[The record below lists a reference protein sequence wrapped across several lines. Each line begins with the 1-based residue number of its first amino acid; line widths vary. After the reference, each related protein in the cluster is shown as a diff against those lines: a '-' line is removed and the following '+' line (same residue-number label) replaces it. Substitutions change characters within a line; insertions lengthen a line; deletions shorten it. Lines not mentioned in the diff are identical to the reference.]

1 MSFSFSGFLSFTL
14 PVKAAC
20 KLINVISPLLSPLE
34 SNGTV
39 EVMPPLLWQPVR
51 QPQNFQKLSKPFA
64 NNFIRAKHIPRRRI
78 FLLKNVW
85 VNGEGVVFKNLK
97 VFLPSLPWP
106 EDYPQYQ
113 KGHFL
118 IQQWTG
124 KVIHHKHE
132 NEAALI
138 YDRWATENYYHWMI
152 EALPRLLLAQRQFPD
167 CAVLVPVPAPEF
179 VSTSLEMM
187 EVKRIVFN
195 TRGGTIKVDNLIVPE
210 RVYYYEEDEE
220 MPMAYLHTEY
230 ETSNLKK
237 RVSPDL
243 KPSDLSKEELIVDV
257 RKKFLQALPDLSTKP
272 GRKIFASRANQ
283 KTRRLIN
290 ENDIYPLLEQWG
302 FEVVFFDLLSFT
314 EQVELMQQTSLLM
327 GVHGANLVN
336 ILFLPPTAKVI
347 ELMNEHHF
355 NEAYYL
361 LSSSLDIAY
370 YSVPCAM
377 ADASLREDG
386 SKTALNDADL
396 IADVRRLAEAIQD
409 CMQGD

>member
-1 MSFSFSGFLSFTL
+1 MSQFPNFLLKAT
-14 PVKAAC
+14 VKAAS
-20 KLINVISPLLSPLE
+20 KLISVISPLVSPLK
-34 SNGTV
+34 SNKTLDA
-39 EVMPPLLWQPVR
+39 MPPLLWQPVR
-51 QPQNFQKLSKPFA
+51 LPQNYQELPKPFA
-64 NNFIRAKHIPRRRI
+64 KHFIKAKHIPRRRI
-78 FLLKNVW
+78 FLLNKVW
-85 VNGEGVVFKNLK
+85 VSGEGVVFKNLQ

-106 EDYPQYQ
+106 EDFPQYR

-124 KVIHHKHE
+124 KAGQHYHVD
-132 NEAALI
+132 EAALV

-152 EALPRLLLAQRQFPD
+152 EALPRLLLAQQMFPD
-167 CAVLVPVPAPEF
+167 CMVLVPEPAPEF
-179 VSTSLEMM
+179 VTASLEMM
-187 EVKRIVFN
+187 GIKQRLCN
-195 TRGGTIKVDNLIVPE
+195 TRHGGILKVGNLIVPE

-220 MPMAYLHTEY
+220 MPLEYLHTGK
-230 ETSNLKK
+230 ETSNVKK
-237 RVSPDL
+237 KVSPEL
-243 KPSDLSKEELIVDV
+243 KPAGLPKAELIVDV
-257 RKKFLQALPDLSTKP
+257 RKKLLQALPSQAIKP

-302 FEVVFFDLLSFT
+302 FEVVFFDLLSFA

-336 ILFLPPTAKVI
+336 ILFLHPTAKVI

-377 ADASLREDG
+377 ADASLREHG

-396 IADVRRLAEAIQD
+396 TVDVHRLAQTLQD
-409 CMQGD
+409 CMQKC